1 MHNSKLVEILNATD
15 DLLEELASLGLLQFL
30 LLDDVVEKLTSADK
44 LHDQEELFRGL
55 DDFKEL
61 DDIGVPD
68 KLQNIDFSGDALD
81 ISIAGD
87 LTLLQYFDGYLYT
100 LQFKY

>member
-81 ISIAGD
+81 IGIAGD

>member
-1 MHNSKLVEILNATD
+1 MDVFDPSDN
-15 DLLEELASLGLLQFL
+15 LLEELASLGLLQFL
-30 LLDDVVEKLTSADK
+30 LLDDVVKKLTSADK

-61 DDIGVPD
+61 DDIRVPD

-81 ISIAGD
+81 IGIASD